1 MAFETVDRSEL
12 YPNQPGSA
20 WLARIGACTLG
31 LHIESKEILSM
42 HWNMHLQK
50 HRKIRGLDS
59 RPKICWKN
67 GFFNR
72 KPWLLDRRT
81 SEPPVGFK
89 ALLARAK
96 PSAKPRKDGWQMLW
110 YHVGVP
116 KIGLPQNV
124 WFMMENPYWNGWFG
138 GYHYF
143 RKHPCRCSGIVWWFD
158 GMVPYLAK
166 QDNIFFLEPLLL
178 LLVIALLDSS

>member
-1 MAFETVDRSEL
+1 MAFETADRSEL

-110 YHVGVP
+110 YHVGVSKNRGTP
-116 KIGLPQNV
+116 KCMV
-124 WFMMENPYWNGWFG
+124 HNG
-138 GYHYF
+138 
-143 RKHPCRCSGIVWWFD
+143 K
-158 GMVPYLAK
+158 
-166 QDNIFFLEPLLL
+166 PLLKWMIWGVPL
-178 LLVIALLDSS
+178 FSETFM